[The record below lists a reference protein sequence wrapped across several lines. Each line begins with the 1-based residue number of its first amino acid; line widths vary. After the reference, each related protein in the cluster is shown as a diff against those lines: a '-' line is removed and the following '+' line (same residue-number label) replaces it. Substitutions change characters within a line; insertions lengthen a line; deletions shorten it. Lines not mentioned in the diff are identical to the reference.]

1 MATAAKTS
9 YIPRLKLLYSSELRA
24 KLREELKLDN
34 LHEVPSIEKIVLN
47 VGTGRIKEDNKAREL
62 VVNTLTKITGQRPV
76 ETIAKQ
82 SIAGFKL
89 REGQKIGVKVTL
101 RGERMYEFL
110 DRLISIILPRVRDFH
125 GVSKKGFDK
134 AGNYNFGLVEQS
146 IFPEL
151 GFDEIA
157 ILHGIQI
164 TIVINNGSPEASQA
178 LLSAFGMPFEKAR
191 GKK

>member
-1 MATAAKTS
+1 MPANAATS
-9 YIPRLKLLYSSELRA
+9 YVPRLKSLYKTELRA
-24 KLREELKLDN
+24 KLREDLKLAN

-47 VGTGRIKEDNKAREL
+47 VGTGRIKEDNRAREL
-62 VVNTLTKITGQRPV
+62 VINTLTKITGQQPI
-76 ETIAKQ
+76 ETVAKQ

-110 DRLISIILPRVRDFH
+110 DRLINIILPRVRDFH
-125 GVSKKGFDK
+125 GVSRRGFDK

-151 GFDEIA
+151 GFDEISS
-157 ILHGIQI
+157 LHGIQI
-164 TIVINNGSPEASQA
+164 TIVIKNGSPEASQA
-178 LLSAFGMPFEKAR
+178 LLSAYGMPFEKAR